1 MTLVKMDPVTIGLLI
16 SIAPTV
22 LDLLFGRGHH
32 IKDQAL
38 IQNLKTMY
46 GYGLDGYG
54 YAGEGFRYPPV
65 QGYYDEPVTIATVQK
80 EGPRKGMEIKRYLP
94 KVDDRWVAA
103 YLLNKRIAARNK
115 WREYATA
122 ALQEA
127 SKKYLEDLKKDSPES
142 YARAIEQKEKRA
154 ARKGRIPLPLR
165 SAEGQRLLDELQK
178 LKDEELLAHYYHGRK
193 PGKIPK
199 KIRTNYPTL
208 LEMTREL
215 AKK

>member
-1 MTLVKMDPVTIGLLI
+1 MDPATIGLLI
-16 SIAPTV
+16 TIAPTV
-22 LDLLFGRGHH
+22 LNLLFGRGHH

-46 GYGLDGYG
+46 GYGLEGNG
-54 YAGEGFRYPPV
+54 YAGEGFRYPHIE
-65 QGYYDEPVTIATVQK
+65 GYYDQPVTIATVQK

-127 SKKYLEDLKKDSPES
+127 SKRYLEDLKEKDPES
-142 YARAIEQKEKRA
+142 YARAVAERKKRT
-154 ARKGRIPLPLR
+154 ARKDRVPLPLR
-165 SAEGQRLLDELQK
+165 SAEGQILLDELQK
-178 LKDEELLAHYYHGRK
+178 LKDEELLAYYYYGRK

-199 KIRTNYPTL
+199 KMRTKYPTL